1 MPKQIEEGHENVP
14 RRSLRLQMKKKKSPQ
29 TSNTTIVEMPTEMLS
44 MIFSFVPTSNL
55 ISVGRT
61 CQRWLGILSSKWF
74 RDNYLPR
81 PSEIHLAVELISSG
95 HLPATDL
102 TNLAKKIQTAWSEG
116 YWPGGAEVCC
126 ADALVTSG
134 HLPEDLITSLASR
147 IQDQVPGFQDP
158 LIRIRADAAKL
169 QCAAALAATGHL
181 TLVQCMRLE
190 DLELPNSE
198 DIPSLVAQLSRVV
211 RLSNVTGDLVPLL
224 TSLNGDELTLRLTDM
239 ALDEA
244 ATRGLLE
251 ALQHGVRS
259 LLLEGSVTLHLPTL
273 IKYNGGGKCDT
284 LGCFDTSRNT
294 LLPQLT
300 AWAEGVGW
308 DGRRDDEDEERGRGY
323 TLLWR
328 N

>member
-74 RDNYLPR
+74 RDNYWPR

-116 YWPGGAEVCC
+116 YWPGGAEVRC
-126 ADALVTSG
+126 ADALVAAG
-134 HLPEDLITSLASR
+134 HLPEHVITTLASR
-147 IQDQVPGFQDP
+147 IKPQKYRLD
-158 LIRIRADAAKL
+158 IKADAAKVE
-169 QCAAALAATGHL
+169 CAAALAATGHL
-181 TLVQCMRLE
+181 TAVSSMRLE
-190 DLELPNSE
+190 DLVLPSSE
-198 DIPSLVAQLSRVV
+198 DIPSLGAQLSGRVE
-211 RLSNVTGDLVPLL
+211 LINVTGDLVPLL
-224 TSLNGDELTLRLTDM
+224 TSLNGDGLTLRDM

-251 ALQHGVRS
+251 ALQHSVRS
-259 LLLEGSVTLHLPTL
+259 LLLGMSVTLHLPTL
-273 IKYNGGGKCDT
+273 LKYNGRGNCES
-284 LGCFDTSRNT
+284 LYCYDTSRNT
-294 LLPQLT
+294 LVPQLT

-308 DGRRDDEDEERGRGY
+308 DGRRDDEKLDFTG
-323 TLLWR
+323 LWR

>member
-29 TSNTTIVEMPTEMLS
+29 TSNTTIVNMPTEMLS
-44 MIFSFVPTSNL
+44 MIFSFVPTSSL
-55 ISVGRT
+55 TSVGRT

-74 RDNYLPR
+74 RDNYWPR
-81 PSEIHLAVELISSG
+81 PSEIHLAIELISSG

-116 YWPGGAEVCC
+116 YWPGGAEVRC
-126 ADALVTSG
+126 ADAMVTFG

-147 IQDQVPGFQDP
+147 IQSQVPGFQVP
-158 LIRIRADAAKL
+158 LINIRADAAKL

-181 TLVQCMRLE
+181 TWVQYMTLE
-190 DLELPNSE
+190 DLELPSSE
-198 DIPSLVAQLSRVV
+198 DIPSLVAQLSGVV
-211 RLSNVTGDLVPLL
+211 DLSNVKGDLVPLL
-224 TSLNGDELTLRLTDM
+224 TSLNGNVLTLRDM

-273 IKYNGGGKCDT
+273 LKYNGGGKCHT
-284 LGCFDTSRNT
+284 LGCFDDSRST

-308 DGRRDDEDEERGRGY
+308 DGRRDDEERGH

-328 N
+328 K